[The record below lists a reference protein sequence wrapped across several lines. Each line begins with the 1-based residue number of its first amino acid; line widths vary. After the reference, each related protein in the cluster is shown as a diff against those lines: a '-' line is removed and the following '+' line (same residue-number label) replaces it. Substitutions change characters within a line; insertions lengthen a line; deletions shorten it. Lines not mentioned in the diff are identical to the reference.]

1 MFISL
6 VDLIR
11 VWYGPLPE
19 YICAPMQVTR
29 HANAMMGFLILTV
42 VSILKAWIVC
52 VRKSVPTM
60 DDNFV
65 VIFVTMT
72 SFMLSLLYSTTL
84 VILPQKPALAH
95 VSRFPNERIDFSRQI
110 ELVYFQW
117 ICNGQYGSKEHE
129 LKRTLPIPAI
139 IVVIALTSTMT
150 SAILVYFQRRKLEQL
165 EKLTLIM
172 MTTSFPNRI
181 PRSLESL
188 IGNVTVACL
197 ILLTCTGTLV
207 FK

>member
-1 MFISL
+1 MYFQVSFHCVFISL

-11 VWYGPLPE
+11 VWHGPLPE

-29 HANAMMGFLILTV
+29 LGIGMMGCLILIV

-52 VRKSVPTM
+52 IRKSVPTM
-60 DDNFV
+60 DDNFLV
-65 VIFVTMT
+65 VFVTRA
-72 SFMLSLLYSTTL
+72 SFMLSFLYSSVL

-95 VSRFPNERIDFSRQI
+95 
-110 ELVYFQW
+110 W
-117 ICNGQYGSKEHE
+117 ICNGQYGPKEHE

-139 IVVIALTSTMT
+139 IVVIALTSTIT

-165 EKLTLIM
+165 EKLTLIVM
-172 MTTSFPNRI
+172 NTSFPNRI